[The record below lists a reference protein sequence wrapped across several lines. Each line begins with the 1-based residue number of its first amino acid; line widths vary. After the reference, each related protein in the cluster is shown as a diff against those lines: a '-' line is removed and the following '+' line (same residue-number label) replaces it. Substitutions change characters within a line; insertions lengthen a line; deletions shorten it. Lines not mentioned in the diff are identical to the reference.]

1 MELWKEWV
9 SAGAGAAYADAVRQL
24 LQVTPV
30 DVTWLQRV
38 DLSSIL
44 GTVEIAKSMNTP
56 VMAETAAALQNM
68 AKFTSVQ
75 QDLMNAL
82 PKLTFPNEALVAFQR
97 IANEL
102 SNPAIRTALAAAAT
116 ADARVVT
123 DHDDETPEE
132 DS

>member
-1 MELWKEWV
+1 
-9 SAGAGAAYADAVRQL
+9 
-24 LQVTPV
+24 
-30 DVTWLQRV
+30 
-38 DLSSIL
+38 
-44 GTVEIAKSMNTP
+44 MNTP

-82 PKLTFPNEALVAFQR
+82 PKLTLPNEALVAFQR